1 MNPWLHLWEQDHLS
15 QINLTGQWGSFTA
28 GWSRGKSWIVLF
40 QRVQE
45 QHEVCRTNPG
55 SIWRLL
61 GFLGLPSGKSLHQ
74 KPSGNSTK
82 REELL
87 TLCQPHL
94 SKKILLQPKKTYQIC
109 LFMEQ
114 QSEEALTVLF
124 HSIFQFCP
132 FVREQ
137 EVTPKQRGFLVEL
150 GFLLK
155 LPSLSFDSS

>member
-1 MNPWLHLWEQDHLS
+1 MVTLIKNLEQTRRSLFTFCSLQQPKIKWILEKTLCFFFPHPTWCGNEPLAAFVRAGSPLTNKSDRTVGQLHCWMKQREKLNFH
-15 QINLTGQWGSFTA
+15 
-28 GWSRGKSWIVLF
+28 F

-94 SKKILLQPKKTYQIC
+94 SKKILLQP
-109 LFMEQ
+109 
-114 QSEEALTVLF
+114 
-124 HSIFQFCP
+124 
-132 FVREQ
+132 
-137 EVTPKQRGFLVEL
+137 
-150 GFLLK
+150 
-155 LPSLSFDSS
+155 